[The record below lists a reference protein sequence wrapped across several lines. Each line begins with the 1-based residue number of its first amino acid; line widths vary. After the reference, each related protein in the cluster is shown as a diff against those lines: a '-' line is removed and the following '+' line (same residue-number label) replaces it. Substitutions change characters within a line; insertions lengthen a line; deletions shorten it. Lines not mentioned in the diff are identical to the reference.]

1 MGATSEAD
9 ATRAVDA
16 AARKAW
22 EDHRREK
29 LAEGGWYTPSTWDEL
44 DKAAQ
49 RNAKEQVLP
58 IVWAVLQVIPSATEV
73 REQVARD
80 LEKHANAEAAQ
91 TNWGGTPA
99 EQRGFVGGIREGAR
113 VARGEVVP

>member
-9 ATRAVDA
+9 ATRAVDT

-22 EDHRREK
+22 EDARER
-29 LAEGGWYTPSTWDEL
+29 ARAGGWDVPPPWDDL
-44 DKAAQ
+44 DKARQ
-49 RNAKEQVLP
+49 RNLKEQVLP
-58 IVWAVLQVIPSATEV
+58 IVWAALEVIPSASEV
-73 REQVARD
+73 REQVARE
-80 LEKHANAEAAQ
+80 LERHASAEAAK

>member
-1 MGATSEAD
+1 MSATGEAD

-22 EDHRREK
+22 ELHRDAQRD
-29 LAEGGWYTPSTWDEL
+29 GGWETLPPFDDL
-44 DKAAQ
+44 DPAQQ
-49 RNAKEQVLP
+49 RNVKEQVLP
-58 IVWAVLQVIPSATEV
+58 LVWAALEVIPSASEV

-80 LEKHANAEAAQ
+80 LERHATAEAAQ

-113 VARGEVVP
+113 VARGEVLP